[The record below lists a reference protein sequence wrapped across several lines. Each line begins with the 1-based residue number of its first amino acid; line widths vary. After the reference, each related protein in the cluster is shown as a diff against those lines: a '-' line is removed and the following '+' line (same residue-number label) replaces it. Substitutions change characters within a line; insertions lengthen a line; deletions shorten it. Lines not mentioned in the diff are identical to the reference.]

1 LTALADPPLWERFE
15 LRPRSETAATFA
27 LAASDIHVWRINTH
41 GGAHGEPEDPDRS
54 AGPPLERA
62 IQAKASARRVQLD
75 ILAAYAPGASLAHDP
90 NGKPLVAGQDIH
102 VSASYTLDVA
112 LFALAV
118 RPLGIDVERQR
129 EIIGAE
135 AIARSYFT
143 PAEYARWRAE
153 RAPRLR
159 FLEYWTR
166 KEAYLKALGRGLA
179 HPPKSVDPSYD
190 IAAGV
195 LVNVADG
202 FESLRWA
209 VASFH
214 PSSAHTAAIVHV
226 RAPDTSF
233 RWLAAV
239 AAERERPARAGGN
252 ARRYAPSGR
261 QPPRA

>member
-1 LTALADPPLWERFE
+1 MTALADPPLWERCE
-15 LRPRSETAATFA
+15 LRPRSAIAGTLV
-27 LAASDIHVWRINTH
+27 LAASDIHVWRISSYNA
-41 GGAHGEPEDPDRS
+41 GLGETSAEPAAQAQASVRS
-54 AGPPLERA
+54 
-62 IQAKASARRVQLD
+62 VQLR
-75 ILAAYAPGASLAHDP
+75 ILAAYAPGASISHDH
-90 NGKPLVAGQDIH
+90 NGRPTVAGHDIH
-102 VSASYTLDVA
+102 VSTSYTHDVA

-118 RPLGIDVERQR
+118 RPLGIDVELQR

-135 AIARSYFT
+135 AIARSYFA

-179 HPPKSVDPSYD
+179 HPPKSVDASYD
-190 IAAGV
+190 VAAGV
-195 LVNVADG
+195 LVNAADG

-214 PSSAHTAAIVHV
+214 PSSAHTAAIVHA
-226 RAPDTSF
+226 RASGISF

-239 AAERERPARAGGN
+239 AAERERPARPWHSA
-252 ARRYAPSGR
+252 ASRSQLRRA
-261 QPPRA
+261 